1 MKRVERMTIEA
12 ARVKKKPD
20 FRKTAAELLERCRE
34 FYRDEE
40 NEKAFLE
47 WKAGRNVEHEK
58 AV

>member
-1 MKRVERMTIEA
+1 MERMTIEA

-34 FYRDEE
+34 FYRDEA
-40 NEKAFLE
+40 NEKAFRE
-47 WKAGRNVEHEK
+47 WPAGRKVEHEK